1 MQTPSPSPQLSQ
13 KPRPHHISL
22 LGQQLCAARW
32 HQHSTV
38 SEHSTTAT
46 PLPGAH
52 AGGTRSCNPFLI
64 SQIHLFPLGKKTQPS
79 KSKDKS
85 APGRGREEHTKQ
97 RHQNPTDL
105 QCKAMHCKLCG
116 VGNAAC
122 SHHTAQ
128 NSSRA
133 LGTFRARLPR
143 GEYSLWGW
151 VFLVV
156 WGLCACLILLRER
169 KKAHVTTS
177 HHHLGCSWHL
187 CPGPAHLS
195 QRC

>member
-1 MQTPSPSPQLSQ
+1 MHSQPISTAQSKAPTP
-13 KPRPHHISL
+13 PRIPVGSAALCCSMASAQHCVGAQHHS
-22 LGQQLCAARW
+22 
-32 HQHSTV
+32 H
-38 SEHSTTAT
+38 TAPRCSCWGHPILQ
-46 PLPGAH
+46 PLPYI
-52 AGGTRSCNPFLI
+52 SDPPF
-64 SQIHLFPLGKKTQPS
+64 SFGKKTQPS

-122 SHHTAQ
+122 SHHAAQ

-133 LGTFRARLPR
+133 LGTFRAELPR